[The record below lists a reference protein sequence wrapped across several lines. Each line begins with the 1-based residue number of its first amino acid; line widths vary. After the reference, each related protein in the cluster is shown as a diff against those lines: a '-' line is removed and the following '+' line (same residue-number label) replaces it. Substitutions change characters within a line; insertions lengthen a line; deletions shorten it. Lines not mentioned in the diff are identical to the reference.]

1 MTYPKGKLIAI
12 GGNVDKGTD
21 PEGAANYHVVNFFS
35 SGILKRIITESRK
48 GIDSQIE
55 VITTASMIPE
65 EVGKS
70 YEEAFRRLGCPNV
83 GQLHIRNREDAQRA
97 EYVERVAKADTVM
110 FTGGNQL
117 RLSSIFGG
125 TEVARTLKRKYQQE
139 VFLIAG
145 TSAGAMVMSNPMIYG
160 GESHESLMKGEVHI
174 TTGLGLIENVI
185 IDTHFVKRGRFGR
198 LAQSVAANP
207 GCLGIGLGD
216 DTGVLIQNGHHI
228 ETVGSGLVLMFDG
241 HSIGHTNIADL
252 PEGYPIAIEN
262 LIVHVLAKGY
272 MYDIESRKFI
282 PTLEP
287 VIDDAD

>member
-1 MTYPKGKLIAI
+1 MTYPQGKLIAI

-35 SGILKRIITESRK
+35 SGILKRIITESALGPQSR
-48 GIDSQIE
+48 IE
-55 VITTASMIPE
+55 IITTASMIPE
-65 EVGKS
+65 EVGNS
-70 YEEAFRRLGCPNV
+70 YEDAFRRLGCTEV
-83 GQLHIRNREDAQRA
+83 GQLHIRNREDAQKPDNL
-97 EYVERVAKADTVM
+97 ERIKNANSVM
-110 FTGGNQL
+110 ITGGNQL
-117 RLSSIFGG
+117 RLSSVFGG
-125 TEVARTLKRKYQQE
+125 TEVARQLKRKYQHE
-139 VFLIAG
+139 PFLIAG

-216 DTGVLIQNGHHI
+216 DTGVLINNGHHI
-228 ETVGSGLVLMFDG
+228 ETVGSGLVLIFDG
-241 HSIGHTNIADL
+241 HNIGHSNIAEL

-272 MYDIESRKFI
+272 MYDLESRKFI

-287 VIDDAD
+287 IYDDID

>member
-1 MTYPKGKLIAI
+1 MFQPLGKLIAI

-21 PEGAANYHVVNFFS
+21 PEGAASHQAVNFFS
-35 SGILKRIITESRK
+35 SGILKRIITESSK
-48 GIDSQIE
+48 GVDSKIE

-65 EVGKS
+65 EVGRN
-70 YEEAFRRLGCPNV
+70 YEDAFRRLGCKNV
-83 GQLHIRNREDAQRA
+83 GQVHIRNREDAQSD
-97 EYVERVAKADTVM
+97 EYINRIAAADTVM

-125 TEVARTLKRKYQQE
+125 TKIARLLKDRYNNE
-139 VFLIAG
+139 PFVIAG

-216 DTGVLIQNGHHI
+216 DTGVLIRNGHHI
-228 ETVGSGLVLMFDG
+228 ETVGSGLVLIFDG
-241 HSIGHTNIADL
+241 HNIGHTNIADL
-252 PEGYPIAIEN
+252 PEGYPIAIEG

-272 MYDIESRKFI
+272 MYDLTERKFI
-282 PTLEP
+282 ATLEP
-287 VIDDAD
+287 VIDEIE